1 MYKVVNSFADMKDS
15 NHVYLTGDSFPR
27 KGVTAKQE
35 RLKELLGKGLIEKA
49 KEEKLIEKA
58 EEVAEKAEISPE
70 KEEKPAKKES
80 TKKTKKPAQKRK
92 RRSN

>member
-1 MYKVVNSFADMKDS
+1 MYKVASSFADIQDS

-27 KGVTAKQE
+27 KGVTVKQE

-49 KEEKLIEKA
+49 KEDTDKA
-58 EEVAEKAEISPE
+58 EEVAETAEISSE

-80 TKKTKKPAQKRK
+80 AKKTKRPAQKAK
-92 RRSN
+92 KEK

>member
-27 KGVTAKQE
+27 KGVTVKQE

-49 KEEKLIEKA
+49 KEDIDKA
-58 EEVAEKAEISPE
+58 EEVAETAEISPE
-70 KEEKPAKKES
+70 KEKKPAKKES
-80 TKKTKKPAQKRK
+80 VKKTKKPAQKAK
-92 RRSN
+92 KEK